1 MQREMAEVYCG
12 CSVSCKAGKEQE
24 MLFLP
29 IQVGR
34 RKITVGIVYHSSSLG

>member
-24 MLFLP
+24 MNR
-29 IQVGR
+29 QEGER
-34 RKITVGIVYHSSSLG
+34 SQ